1 MASCGK
7 GRGPDWPTNF
17 YKKGCRVDTLTEWD
31 VDKDV
36 QCSPGQRK
44 CIFITT
50 CRYLWVLMQP
60 SIHYVFFK
68 FFSICSVE
76 ATTIAPF
83 DPFCS
88 LLLFTALFVVNLNAL
103 R

>member
-1 MASCGK
+1 MGSDAAQHSLC
-7 GRGPDWPTNF
+7 
-17 YKKGCRVDTLTEWD
+17 
-31 VDKDV
+31 
-36 QCSPGQRK
+36 
-44 CIFITT
+44 
-50 CRYLWVLMQP
+50 
-60 SIHYVFFK
+60 VFFK

-88 LLLFTALFVVNLNAL
+88 LILFTALFVVNLNAL